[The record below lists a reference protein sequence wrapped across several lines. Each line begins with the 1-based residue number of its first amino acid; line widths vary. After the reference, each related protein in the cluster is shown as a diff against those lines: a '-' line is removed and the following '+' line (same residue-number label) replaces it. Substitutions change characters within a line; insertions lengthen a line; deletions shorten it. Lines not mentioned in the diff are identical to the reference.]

1 MGNLLNLIAGGAKSL
16 VMAAEELDMDVSTLT
31 DAVTTSVLADWGGLA
46 ELLIR
51 FVLNTLVIG
60 IIVRGFYYPKSKRRD
75 YFFTFL
81 LIAISV
87 FLLIFLMGG
96 VKLKIGFALGL
107 FAIFGIIRYRTES
120 VPIREMTYLF
130 LIIAVSAINGLATSI
145 SYVELLATN
154 LLFIGSIW
162 ACESNHWVKHVASKL
177 VMYDNINLI
186 TPDKEAE
193 LIADLKKRTGL
204 DILRVEVGAI
214 DFSKDTVMVK
224 IYYEPL
230 TNEVNSVNQVGRLPK
245 AGYGVMERLH
255 VCQICVHACNLFFA
269 YVRFFQNL
277 FRFDRYLCCVKC
289 NKL

>member
-1 MGNLLNLIAGGAKSL
+1 MGNLLNLIAGGTNAL
-16 VMAAEELDMDVSTLT
+16 AMAAEEMDMDVILN
-31 DAVTTSVLADWGGLA
+31 DALMTSMWADWGALS

-51 FVLNTLVIG
+51 FFLNTAVIAL
-60 IIVRGFYYPKSKRRD
+60 IVRVFYYPKSKRRD
-75 YFFTFL
+75 YFFTFM

-154 LLFIGSIW
+154 LLFIISIW
-162 ACESNHWVKHVASKL
+162 ALESNRWVKHVASKL
-177 VMYDNINLI
+177 VLYDNVNLI
-186 TPDKEAE
+186 SPDKEAE
-193 LIADLKKRTGL
+193 LIEDLKKRTGL
-204 DILRVEVGAI
+204 DILRIEVGAI
-214 DFSKDTVMVK
+214 DFSKDTAMVK

-245 AGYGVMERLH
+245 VG
-255 VCQICVHACNLFFA
+255 
-269 YVRFFQNL
+269 
-277 FRFDRYLCCVKC
+277 
-289 NKL
+289 

>member
-1 MGNLLNLIAGGAKSL
+1 MVNFLSLFAGGTKAL
-16 VMAAEELDMDVSTLT
+16 ALAAEELEMDVQPLVDTL
-31 DAVTTSVLADWGGLA
+31 TTSVWADWAGLS

-51 FVLNTLVIG
+51 FILNTFVIG
-60 IIVRGFYYPKSKRRD
+60 LIVRVFYYPKSKRRD

-154 LLFIGSIW
+154 LLFILSIW

-186 TPDKEAE
+186 TPEKEAE
-193 LIADLKKRTGL
+193 LIEDLKKRTGL
-204 DILRVEVGAI
+204 EIIRVEVGAI
-214 DFSKDTVMVK
+214 DFSKDTAMVK

-230 TNEVNSVNQVGRLPK
+230 TNEVNSVNHVGRLPK
-245 AGYGVMERLH
+245 AG
-255 VCQICVHACNLFFA
+255 
-269 YVRFFQNL
+269 
-277 FRFDRYLCCVKC
+277 
-289 NKL
+289 

>member
-1 MGNLLNLIAGGAKSL
+1 MGNLLNLIAGGTNAL
-16 VMAAEELDMDVSTLT
+16 VMAAEEMDMDVQPLA
-31 DAVTTSVLADWGGLA
+31 DALMTSMWADWGALA
-46 ELLIR
+46 ELLVR
-51 FVLNTLVIG
+51 FVLNTAVIAL
-60 IIVRGFYYPKSKRRD
+60 IVRVFYYPKSKRRD
-75 YFFTFL
+75 YFFTFI
-81 LIAISV
+81 LISISV

-154 LLFIGSIW
+154 LLFIISIW
-162 ACESNHWVKHVASKL
+162 MCESNRYVKHVASKL
-177 VMYDNINLI
+177 VLYDNVGLI
-186 TPDKEAE
+186 TPEKEDE

-214 DFSKDTVMVK
+214 DFSKDTAMVK

-230 TNEVNSVNQVGRLPK
+230 TNEVNSVNHVGRLPK
-245 AGYGVMERLH
+245 MG
-255 VCQICVHACNLFFA
+255 
-269 YVRFFQNL
+269 
-277 FRFDRYLCCVKC
+277 
-289 NKL
+289 

>member
-1 MGNLLNLIAGGAKSL
+1 MGNLLNLIAAGAKTL

-31 DAVTTSVLADWGGLA
+31 DTMATSVLVDWNGLS

-51 FVLNTLVIG
+51 FLLNTVVIG
-60 IIVRGFYYPKSKRRD
+60 LIVRVFYYPKSKRRD

-130 LIIAVSAINGLATSI
+130 VIIAVSAINGLATSI

-154 LLFIGSIW
+154 LFFIISIW
-162 ACESNHWVKHVASKL
+162 TLESNRMVKHVASKL
-177 VMYDNINLI
+177 VLYDNVNLI
-186 TPDKEAE
+186 SPEKEGE
-193 LIADLKKRTGL
+193 LIEDLKKRTGL

-245 AGYGVMERLH
+245 VG
-255 VCQICVHACNLFFA
+255 
-269 YVRFFQNL
+269 
-277 FRFDRYLCCVKC
+277 
-289 NKL
+289 

>member
-1 MGNLLNLIAGGAKSL
+1 M
-16 VMAAEELDMDVSTLT
+16 
-31 DAVTTSVLADWGGLA
+31 TTSVLVDWNGLS

-51 FVLNTLVIG
+51 FLLNTVVIG
-60 IIVRGFYYPKSKRRD
+60 LIVRVFYYPKSKRRD

-130 LIIAVSAINGLATSI
+130 VIIAVSAINGLATSI

-154 LLFIGSIW
+154 LLFIISIW
-162 ACESNHWVKHVASKL
+162 TLESNRMVKHVASKL
-177 VMYDNINLI
+177 VLYDNVNLI
-186 TPDKEAE
+186 SPEKEGE
-193 LIADLKKRTGL
+193 LIEDLKKRTGL

-245 AGYGVMERLH
+245 VG
-255 VCQICVHACNLFFA
+255 
-269 YVRFFQNL
+269 
-277 FRFDRYLCCVKC
+277 
-289 NKL
+289 

>member
-16 VMAAEELDMDVSTLT
+16 VMAAEELDMDMTTLT
-31 DAVTTSVLADWGGLA
+31 DAATTSVMADWGGLA

-154 LLFIGSIW
+154 LLFIASIW

-186 TPDKEAE
+186 TPDKESE
-193 LIADLKKRTGL
+193 LIEDLKKRTGL
-204 DILRVEVGAI
+204 DVLRVEVGAI
-214 DFSKDTVMVK
+214 DFSKDTAMVK

-245 AGYGVMERLH
+245 AG
-255 VCQICVHACNLFFA
+255 
-269 YVRFFQNL
+269 
-277 FRFDRYLCCVKC
+277 
-289 NKL
+289 

>member
-1 MGNLLNLIAGGAKSL
+1 MGNLLNLIAGGTNAL
-16 VMAAEELDMDVSTLT
+16 AMAAEEMDMDVQPLA
-31 DAVTTSVLADWGGLA
+31 DALMTSMWADWGALT

-51 FVLNTLVIG
+51 FVLNTAVIAL
-60 IIVRGFYYPKSKRRD
+60 IVRVFYYPKSKRRD
-75 YFFTFL
+75 YFFTFI
-81 LIAISV
+81 LISISV

-154 LLFIGSIW
+154 LLFIISIW
-162 ACESNHWVKHVASKL
+162 MCESNRYVKHVASKL
-177 VMYDNINLI
+177 VLYDNIGLI
-186 TPDKEAE
+186 TPEKEDE

-214 DFSKDTVMVK
+214 DFSKDTAMVK

-230 TNEVNSVNQVGRLPK
+230 TNEVNSVNHVGRLPK
-245 AGYGVMERLH
+245 MG
-255 VCQICVHACNLFFA
+255 
-269 YVRFFQNL
+269 
-277 FRFDRYLCCVKC
+277 
-289 NKL
+289 

>member
-1 MGNLLNLIAGGAKSL
+1 MGNLLNLIAGGAKTL
-16 VMAAEELDMDVSTLT
+16 VMAAEEMDMDVQAVADTVSTSL
-31 DAVTTSVLADWGGLA
+31 VADWGGLA

-154 LLFIGSIW
+154 LLFIASIW

-186 TPDKEAE
+186 TPDKESE
-193 LIADLKKRTGL
+193 LIEDLKKRTGL
-204 DILRVEVGAI
+204 DVLRVEVGAI
-214 DFSKDTVMVK
+214 DFSKDTAMVK

-245 AGYGVMERLH
+245 AG
-255 VCQICVHACNLFFA
+255 
-269 YVRFFQNL
+269 
-277 FRFDRYLCCVKC
+277 
-289 NKL
+289 

>member
-1 MGNLLNLIAGGAKSL
+1 MGNLLNLIAAGAKTL
-16 VMAAEELDMDVSTLT
+16 VMAAEEMDMDMQTLT
-31 DAVTTSVLADWGGLA
+31 DTMTTSVLADWNGLA

-51 FVLNTLVIG
+51 FLLNTVVIG
-60 IIVRGFYYPKSKRRD
+60 LIVRVFYYPKSKRRD

-130 LIIAVSAINGLATSI
+130 VIIAVSAINGLATSI

-154 LLFIGSIW
+154 LLFIISIW
-162 ACESNHWVKHVASKL
+162 TLESNRMVKHVASKL
-177 VMYDNINLI
+177 VLYDNVNLI
-186 TPDKEAE
+186 SPEKEGE
-193 LIADLKKRTGL
+193 LIEDLKKRTGL

-245 AGYGVMERLH
+245 VG
-255 VCQICVHACNLFFA
+255 
-269 YVRFFQNL
+269 
-277 FRFDRYLCCVKC
+277 
-289 NKL
+289 